1 MTLPTE
7 RLAFLTRILKVKGFC
22 CQQDSLTCDQAA
34 LWGTGKLSVI
44 STALP
49 SPHQKCSSL
58 FKSKRRPSG
67 GYKNR
72 RHESDEGNEDHRFI
86 RKYQELWGTLR
97 TSPSMFVQHCAPDVW
112 ASRLIHPS
120 SVPMVRVAPGGRR
133 TYASR
138 ICQRS
143 MCWMGRSHDRCTL
156 LNPTSIFQIPSWGSW
171 SHFLE
176 GNTHVKVVK
185 GTSTVMAGEVVT
197 QQWNSSWAFSTV
209 TGCTRQLRGCSILL
223 FCTLDLGQLNPKS
236 LPSTDPYLTEVP
248 TQCWSTLGECFCP
261 SCLEDPTVPQA
272 VNSARFPVICPS

>member
-1 MTLPTE
+1 MKAMKTIDLSENIRNFEEHFELPHPCSFNTV
-7 RLAFLTRILKVKGFC
+7 LQMFGHPGWSIP
-22 CQQDSLTCDQAA
+22 AA
-34 LWGTGKLSVI
+34 CRWCVWHPAAAGRMRPESVRGPC
-44 STALP
+44 A
-49 SPHQKCSSL
+49 
-58 FKSKRRPSG
+58 G
-67 GYKNR
+67 W
-72 RHESDEGNEDHRFI
+72 EDHMI
-86 RKYQELWGTLR
+86 
-97 TSPSMFVQHCAPDVW
+97 
-112 ASRLIHPS
+112 
-120 SVPMVRVAPGGRR
+120 VAR
-133 TYASR
+133 
-138 ICQRS
+138 
-143 MCWMGRSHDRCTL
+143 CWT
-156 LNPTSIFQIPSWGSW
+156 TSIFQIPSWGSW